1 MATFERFKPWFC
13 ALTLGVMEIQRLGF
27 DPAYGIDTH
36 FHNKAKS
43 DGKEIMGL
51 ESPEYQIDL
60 FATMDDKDQEA
71 LLRQTLEELEVVG
84 AMATEMVEAW
94 KNGDVNKLDA
104 IMKLSF
110 KDYPDMYD
118 RFVVTR
124 NRNWVSI
131 IDALAGQNKNV
142 LVVVGAAHLVGKDS
156 VLNLLKAKGYKIEQQ

>member
-1 MATFERFKPWFC
+1 
-13 ALTLGVMEIQRLGF
+13 
-27 DPAYGIDTH
+27 
-36 FHNKAKS
+36 
-43 DGKEIMGL
+43 
-51 ESPEYQIDL
+51 
-60 FATMDDKDQEA
+60 MDDKDQEA

-84 AMATEMVEAW
+84 TMASEMVEAW

-110 KDYPDMYD
+110 ADYPEMYD

-131 IDALAGQNKNV
+131 IDALAGQEKNV

-156 VLNLLKAKGYKIEQQ
+156 VLNLLKAKGYRIEQQ